1 MALTTSEKGVWSLDE
16 VYNKINAGGIWT
28 YNQSIT
34 TWSWGE
40 QDYGELG
47 VNTSGTRYSSPKQV
61 GTDASWAG
69 MGNRARGSAKSSALW
84 IKNDGTAWVSGTNA
98 HGLLGLNESGNPY
111 ATSPRRSSP
120 TQIGTA
126 TTWATEQGKATGVA
140 YGAKVAIK
148 TDGTMWA
155 WGRNYFGALGQNS
168 PENTNRS
175 SPTQIPGST
184 WVNVSASTA
193 SSDPEVIATKSDGSI
208 WVWGENQSGSLGQ
221 NDAVKYSSPVQVP
234 SPGPGTTTWQTERG
248 KFCGGDSNMYAIN
261 TDNELWAWGE
271 NERGALG
278 LNESSPGAHKSSP
291 VQIPGSWSFIEG
303 GGNGGMALGIKTDGT
318 SWSWGQNNY
327 GQLGQN
333 SGGPGQGLSS
343 PVQLSGTWTK
353 FVQGG
358 WSSYGF
364 KGTDLYAWG
373 PNSNGI
379 LGQGNNTKY
388 SSPVQI
394 PGTWEDLT
402 QAGEAVWATQI
413 SPPS

>member
-1 MALTTSEKGVWSLDE
+1 MTTTKEEGIWDLDE
-16 VYNKINAGGIWT
+16 VYNKINVGGIWS
-28 YNQSIT
+28 YDQALT

-47 VNTSGTRYSSPKQV
+47 VNTSTTRYSSPKQV
-61 GTDASWAG
+61 GTDTTWASF
-69 MGNRARGSAKSSALW
+69 GNRAPGSAKSSALW

-98 HGLLGLNESGNPY
+98 YGILGLNQAGNPY
-111 ATSPRRSSP
+111 ATAPRRSSP
-120 TQIGTA
+120 TQLGTD
-126 TTWATEQGKATGVA
+126 TTWATTQGKATGVA
-140 YGAKVAIK
+140 YGAKIAIK
-148 TDGTMWA
+148 TDGTMWV
-155 WGRNYFGALGQNS
+155 WGRSYLGSLGLNQGEYHS
-168 PENTNRS
+168 KS

-184 WVNVSASTA
+184 WVNVSASCA
-193 SSDPEVIATKSDGSI
+193 GSDPEVIATKSDGSI

-221 NDAVKYSSPVQVP
+221 NDNTKYSSPVQVP

-261 TDNELWAWGE
+261 TDNELWGWGE

-278 LNESSPGAHKSSP
+278 LNESAPGAHKSSP

-303 GGNGGMALGIKTDGT
+303 GGNGGLAFGIKTDGT
-318 SWSWGQNNY
+318 SWSWGYNNY
-327 GQLGQN
+327 GQLGHN
-333 SGGPGQGLSS
+333 NGGPGQGISS
-343 PVQLSGTWTK
+343 PVQLTGTWTK

-379 LGQGNNTKY
+379 LGQGNNTQY

-413 SPPS
+413 SPAS